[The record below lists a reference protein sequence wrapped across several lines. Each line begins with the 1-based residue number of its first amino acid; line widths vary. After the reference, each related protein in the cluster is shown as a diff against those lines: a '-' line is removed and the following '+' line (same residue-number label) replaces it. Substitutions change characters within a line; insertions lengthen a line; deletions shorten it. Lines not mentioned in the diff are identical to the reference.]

1 MNNNEIQKELSRL
14 TKRYADVGATEEK
27 VLELFEAMKIRF
39 AGRGDE
45 AAMLGVRMSLGEY
58 FHREEIFSLDDVC
71 CMVARPKEE
80 VIAHIIAMGPEV
92 MRRHIV
98 TVEPSPY
105 LVEYLKRKH
114 EREKRQDGHQ

>member
-1 MNNNEIQKELSRL
+1 MNNDEIQKELSRL

-27 VLELFEAMKIRF
+27 VLEVFEAMKIRF

-45 AAMLGVRMSLGEY
+45 AAVLGVRMKLGEY
-58 FHREEIFSLDDVC
+58 FQREEIFSLDEIC

-80 VIAHIIAMGPEV
+80 VIAHMIAMGPEF
-92 MRRHIV
+92 MRRHVV

-105 LVEYLKRKH
+105 LVEYLKRKR
-114 EREKRQDGHQ
+114 ERENRQDDQQ